1 MNRTLSFLD
10 RHPWLPLGTVLAAFT
25 LAAVPVILFALLF
38 FLGEAAIG
46 S

>member
-1 MNRTLSFLD
+1 MTRMLTLLE
-10 RHPWLPLGTVLAAFT
+10 RHPWLPLVTVVTAFALAAI
-25 LAAVPVILFALLF
+25 PVVLFVLLF